1 MSESKQGWPLLIG
14 VKLDYQVRPYIR
26 SVREAGRAVTTTI
39 VMSTGRAIVNQ
50 HDPQL
55 LAENDGPLQLT
66 TTWAKSLLHRM
77 SYVKRKGCSA
87 KKLQVHDFEGVKQ
100 QFLIDIR
107 AVVTLEEIP
116 KDIILNWDH
125 TWTMEEKGRK
135 HVEVVALDDKRQIT
149 VIACRTLNF
158 THAANLPRHNTS
170 LFT

>member
-1 MSESKQGWPLLIG
+1 MSVLPQSKRGRPLLIG
-14 VKLDYQVRPYIR
+14 DKLDYQVRAYIR
-26 SVREAGRAVTTTI
+26 SVREAGGPVTTTI
-39 VMSTGRAIVNQ
+39 VMSTGKAIVNQ

-55 LAENDGPLQLT
+55 LAENGGPLQLT

-116 KDIILNWDH
+116 KDLILNWDH
-125 TWTMEEKGRK
+125 TGLKIVPTSCWTMEEKGI
-135 HVEVVALDDKRQIT
+135 E
-149 VIACRTLNF
+149 NM
-158 THAANLPRHNTS
+158 
-170 LFT
+170 